1 METRHNIR
9 RTMPIGFSTQ
19 RDAEG
24 QMQGQVVMRFA
35 RRNAYELI
43 GLRRPAREQ
52 LLRPR
57 GC

>member
-1 METRHNIR
+1 METRNNIR
-9 RTMPIGFSTQ
+9 RTLAIGFSTQ

-24 QMQGQVVMRFA
+24 QMQGQVVMRLA

-43 GLRRPAREQ
+43 GLKRPVREQ